1 MAVCVN
7 SAKDFIAAKQ
17 LIVQKTALDLN
28 LVQTESDLKKCV
40 LKK

>member
-1 MAVCVN
+1 MVVYVN
-7 SAKDFIAAKQ
+7 SVKDFIAAKQ

-28 LVQTESDLKKCV
+28 VVQTQSDLKKCV